1 MFFREQK
8 CLILSKNM
16 TTPILFSIVIP
27 TYNRAHIISKTIE
40 SVLSQSYTS
49 YEVIIVDDGSTD
61 NTEEVVKK
69 YLSDKVFYFK
79 KRNEERAAAR
89 NFGTLKAKGD
99 YINWLDSDDLIYPD
113 NLATAVEI
121 IHKYNG
127 PEVFVQG
134 FDVLDSQGKVLFS
147 SHFPLD
153 VKTKIYKGNP
163 WGNSPV
169 MVRRDIAVSNLFNDD
184 RDLSASED
192 YELWLRLAAKYQIHT
207 SDKRTVA
214 YIYHN
219 ENSTLA
225 MRDPDQLIKRF
236 TKFLHYTTSNKEL
249 LTFLGTHQNFFIMK
263 NYLLL
268 AVDLMIGNHR
278 KPGLRYLKKAFFI
291 SPELVFQK
299 GFFAFIKY
307 YFRSITIVK

>member
-1 MFFREQK
+1 
-8 CLILSKNM
+8 
-16 TTPILFSIVIP
+16 
-27 TYNRAHIISKTIE
+27 
-40 SVLSQSYTS
+40 
-49 YEVIIVDDGSTD
+49 
-61 NTEEVVKK
+61 
-69 YLSDKVFYFK
+69 
-79 KRNEERAAAR
+79 
-89 NFGTLKAKGD
+89 
-99 YINWLDSDDLIYPD
+99 
-113 NLATAVEI
+113 
-121 IHKYNG
+121 
-127 PEVFVQG
+127 
-134 FDVLDSQGKVLFS
+134 
-147 SHFPLD
+147 
-153 VKTKIYKGNP
+153 
-163 WGNSPV
+163 